1 MSEENKN
8 QFKSK
13 KSVDDIKSLILRPSL
28 TSLYRVNI
36 DTSKIGGG
44 AGSELNKRITEYVGI
59 EKRLYYE
66 GISLLCAEASLPGSK
81 FMTHEISNDRTGIS
95 EFHPYRRMFDNKIE
109 LTFYVDGG
117 DHLPIR
123 FFEGWMQFISNEPKV
138 DETFSP
144 TRPYSMKFPKDYM
157 CSSGFNIIKF
167 EKGHENGPSLEYIF
181 YNSFPLSINSMPVS
195 YDTSA
200 VLKCNVT
207 MSYTRY
213 IMIPST
219 RKKRSPNP
227 ETIAPDAGDANNGGG
242 ILPLN

>member
-13 KSVDDIKSLILRPSL
+13 KSIDDIKSLVLRPSL
-28 TSLYRVNI
+28 TSLYRVSI
-36 DTSKIGGG
+36 DTSKLGDE
-44 AGSELNKRITEYVGI
+44 SELNKQITKYVGI
-59 EKRLYYE
+59 EKKLYEE

-95 EFHPYRRMFDNKIE
+95 EFHPYRRMFDNQIE
-109 LTFYVDGG
+109 LTFYVNGE

-123 FFEGWMQFISNEPKV
+123 FFEGWMKFISNDLPLESGKS
-138 DETFSP
+138 FSP
-144 TRPYSMKFPKDYM
+144 TKPYSMKFPKDYM
-157 CSSGFNIIKF
+157 CSDGFQITKF
-167 EKGHENGPSLEYIF
+167 EKEHEDSSSLTYRF

-213 IMIPST
+213 TMTPSQ
-219 RKKRSPNP
+219 KKKKDSK
-227 ETIAPDAGDANNGGG
+227 EESST
-242 ILPLN
+242 